1 MKEREELISLLKQH
15 YSLSDVNTI
24 NVLEYAYTLSQST
37 SKPNDY
43 AIAYE
48 LNRLAIGLF
57 EMVAD
62 NDVIPD
68 ITDINRSYILI
79 CDELKSIYSR
89 NTELE
94 SLSGSI
100 CWKNFDMLEYIYN
113 DLGEYK
119 HFIGDDY
126 GYGHVAQVHRLCIL
140 NKKETPDLSPRLA
153 EMIATAKKNGED
165 FFNSL
170 NDTEEDVEVFND
182 RYIPNYTLSYDNDGI
197 IWVNNVLRLNKNHI
211 GRNPDLVLSQAF
223 KHDGQTE
230 PFKPEIATS
239 RKLSTILSDM
249 GFNET
254 LRMIF
259 FPVVNQSKGIVFR
272 SNVGWIK
279 VSAQKIDTS
288 KLDIQLFKLGAET
301 LKKPVKPIDMSEIPF

>member
-1 MKEREELISLLKQH
+1 MIEREELASLLKQR
-15 YSLSDVNTI
+15 YSLSDVNTD
-24 NVLEYAYTLSQST
+24 NVLEYAYSLSQSAN
-37 SKPNDY
+37 KPNDF
-43 AIAYE
+43 AVAYE
-48 LNRLAIGLF
+48 LNKLSIGLF

-62 NDVIPD
+62 NDIIPD

-89 NTELE
+89 NKELE
-94 SLSGSI
+94 NIGGSI
-100 CWKNFDMLEYIYN
+100 CWKNFDMLEYIHN

-140 NKKETPDLSPRLA
+140 NKKETPDLSSRLA
-153 EMIATAKKNGED
+153 EMISTAKQNGED
-165 FFNSL
+165 FFNRL
-170 NDTEEDVEVFND
+170 NETEEDIDILND
-182 RYIPNYTLSYDNDGI
+182 SYIPSYTLSYDNDGI

-223 KHDGQTE
+223 KHDGETE
-230 PFKPEIATS
+230 PFLPEIATS

-272 SNVGWIK
+272 SHVGWIK
-279 VSAQKIDTS
+279 VRAQKIDTT
-288 KLDIQLFKLGAET
+288 KLDKQLYKLGAEIA
-301 LKKPVKPIDMSEIPF
+301 KKPVKPIDLSEIPF